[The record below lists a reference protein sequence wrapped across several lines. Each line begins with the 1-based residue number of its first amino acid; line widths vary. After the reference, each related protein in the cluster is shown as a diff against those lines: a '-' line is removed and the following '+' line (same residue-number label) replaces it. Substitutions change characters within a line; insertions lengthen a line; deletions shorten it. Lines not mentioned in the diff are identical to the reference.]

1 MSNTIAQ
8 AAQAQALPV
17 LSFVN
22 ALNRDLGGRHLS
34 GAQLTSIFHNDKG
47 GHVTANADGSFKIDT
62 YNVSVG
68 ADGSMTMV
76 TLNPVGMGSL
86 TIVLADDN
94 QDGDYSMRSCK
105 LDSSNLTKDQEA
117 VFEEELSNIMENNNV
132 YCHKKKK
139 GGSSGASSGGD
150 NWFIQMAE
158 SLGEMLNQM
167 ANDVK
172 TATDNVKTKNGQA
185 PFKDSMRVQ
194 GLAQQL
200 SFMSQ
205 AFMTTLNSIGE
216 AIKTAVTAGGA
227 AR

>member
-1 MSNTIAQ
+1 MNTIAQ
-8 AAQAQALPV
+8 AAQMSAAPV

-22 ALNRDLGGRHLS
+22 TLNSASGGRHLS
-34 GAQLTSIFHNDKG
+34 GAQLTDILRNDKG
-47 GHVTANADGSFKIDT
+47 GHVTANADGSFKIDQF
-62 YNVSVG
+62 NVSIN

-76 TLNPVGMGSL
+76 LPNPVGAGTL
-86 TIVLADDN
+86 TIVLSDADE
-94 QDGDYSMRSCK
+94 DGNYQMSYNH
-105 LDSSNLTKDQEA
+105 LDSASLTKDQEA
-117 VFEEELSNIMENNNV
+117 VFDEEFSNIMENNNV

-139 GGSSGASSGGD
+139 GGSTGGANGGD

-158 SLGEMLNQM
+158 ALGEMLNEM

-205 AFMTTLNSIGE
+205 CFMTTLNSIGE

>member
-1 MSNTIAQ
+1 MGSSISAVAGY
-8 AAQAQALPV
+8 AAAPV
-17 LSFVN
+17 LAVMKQI
-22 ALNRDLGGRHLS
+22 GIS
-34 GAQLTSIFHNDKG
+34 GNGKHFDAAFLTKAFTDAGYARNS
-47 GHVTANADGSFKIDT
+47 DGSFQINQMAVT
-62 YNVSVG
+62 VNN
-68 ADGSMTMV
+68 DGSLSMKLEIPNFGEWTIDIADANEDGEYEV
-76 TLNPVGMGSL
+76 T
-86 TIVLADDN
+86 DN
-94 QDGDYSMRSCK
+94 
-105 LDSSNLTKDQEA
+105 NLSTHGRISTAQENA
-117 VFEEELSNIMENNNV
+117 FEQEFSNIMENNNV

-139 GGSSGASSGGD
+139 GGSSGGASSGSD